1 VSSIDEI
8 ADRYVERA
16 AELDP
21 VAATAIGIAGYD
33 DRMPDLS
40 PAGFAARA
48 DLDRATVVALVEAVA
63 TSERERVAKAAML
76 ERLGLAVERYDAGD
90 VAGDLNVVASW
101 LQQVRMIF
109 DLMPADG
116 EEAQR
121 NLAARM
127 AAVPEAYAGL
137 RRT

>member
-1 VSSIDEI
+1 MNSIDEI
-8 ADRYVERA
+8 ADRYVDRA
-16 AELDP
+16 GELDP
-21 VAATAIGIAGYD
+21 VGATAVGVAGFD

-48 DLDRATVVALVEAVA
+48 DLDRATVTALGEAVA
-63 TSERERVAKAAML
+63 TGERERVAKAAML

-90 VAGDLNVVASW
+90 LTSELNVVASW
-101 LQQVRMIF
+101 VQAVRMIF
-109 DLMPADG
+109 DLMPAGG

-127 AAVPEAYAGL
+127 AAVPAARSEEH
-137 RRT
+137 T